1 MICSVVLVILFAA
14 CFWRLPGLQ
23 VKLLLFIILASSPV
37 LKAQKVIGPLVLNNE
52 RLPITAKEFYVAGI
66 TDNRADR
73 NAVAWLLPPG
83 PGNPEKY
90 TVDLKGGALASI
102 KQFVTAALP
111 PDKTLRPII
120 IHIEQFRLDETAL
133 PGNHV
138 EGKVKVSL
146 SFYLQKDDQNI
157 HLTNY
162 NGSAGYNRH
171 INQEVDIEMV
181 LRHALEY
188 SLTFFNTWINK
199 EAGTNIKLARDVK
212 ITFTDYTEQT
222 EGDTIYY
229 SPKRPLQWDDFKA
242 TPLRNS
248 RFGAEV
254 LPSIGYDEDVEVSK
268 SIIHVHLST
277 KAFVPKSACW
287 VKDDSKNAYSL
298 NHEQRHFDIVKIIIE
313 RFKQKLKAEKLPV
326 DNYDGPINVDYLE
339 SYHEMNVMQEQYD
352 AETAHGMN
360 VAVQEQWNK
369 KIDKELKVVNS
380 ER

>member
-1 MICSVVLVILFAA
+1 MISGVVLVMLFTA
-14 CFWRLPGLQ
+14 CFWRQAGLQ

-37 LKAQKVIGPLVLNNE
+37 LKAQKVTGPLVLNNE

-83 PGNPEKY
+83 PGNPGKY
-90 TVDLKGGALASI
+90 TVDLKGGALAAI
-102 KQFVTAALP
+102 KQFVTVALP

-133 PGNHV
+133 PGNRV

-171 INQEVDIEMV
+171 VNQEVDIEMV
-181 LRHALEY
+181 LRRALEY

-212 ITFTDYTEQT
+212 ITFTDYTEQP

-254 LPSIGYDEDVEVSK
+254 LPSIGYNEDVEVSK

-369 KIDKELKVVNS
+369 KIDKELVGFK
-380 ER
+380 